1 MKLINI
7 DVMMT
12 VHYCCVLIVL
22 IYVGCV
28 ALLETGPWEAS

>member
-1 MKLINI
+1 MKLINT

-22 IYVGCV
+22 ICVGCA
-28 ALLETGPWEAS
+28 AL